1 MTVVV
6 TGASGHVGGNL
17 LRTLLAA
24 GRPVRALVHR
34 DRRAV
39 EGLDLEVLQGDICDL
54 ATLRRAFAGAEVV
67 YHTAAY
73 ISILGNE
80 WPLLEQVNILG
91 TRNVVQACLE
101 CGVRRLVHFSSIHA
115 LEQEPLDV
123 PVDESRPLVDS
134 DSHRAS
140 SYSRSKAAGE
150 REVQVAIAQG
160 LDAVIL
166 YPTAIIGPYDFR
178 PSHFGQVLLYL
189 AQGKLPAL
197 VAGGFDWVDV
207 RDVVAA
213 ALRAAEVAPPGARYI
228 LSGHWATLT
237 EIAALVEE
245 FTGVPAPRL
254 VFSLDLARLAAPL
267 ALGISRLLGVR
278 PLFTPVAIEA
288 LESNRQV
295 SHERAGHDL
304 SYRPRPFHETI
315 QDTLRWFVETGRLPP
330 SRLLQGKR

>member
-1 MTVVV
+1 MTAVV

-17 LRTLLAA
+17 LRALLEA
-24 GRPVRALVHR
+24 GRPVRALVHQ
-34 DRRAV
+34 DRRAL
-39 EGLDLEVLQGDICDL
+39 EGLDLEVVTGDVRDQE
-54 ATLRRAFAGAEVV
+54 TLRRAFAGAEVV

-73 ISILGNE
+73 ISILGDE
-80 WPLLEQVNILG
+80 WPLLQEINVLG
-91 TRNVVQACLE
+91 TRNVVQACLA

-134 DSHRAS
+134 RRAS
-140 SYSRSKAAGE
+140 PYSRSKAAGE
-150 REVQVAIAQG
+150 REVREGMARG

-189 AQGKLPAL
+189 ARGKLPAL

-213 ALRAAEVAPPGARYI
+213 TLRAAEVAPPGARYL
-228 LSGHWATLT
+228 LSGHRVSLP

-254 VFSLDLARLAAPL
+254 VLPLGLAKAVAPL
-267 ALGISRLLGVR
+267 ATLAARLLR
-278 PLFTPVAIEA
+278 MEPLFTRVAVEA
-288 LESNRQV
+288 LGGNPRV
-295 SHERAGHDL
+295 SHERAGRDL
-304 SYRPRPFHETI
+304 GYRPRPFHETI
-315 QDTLRWFVETGRLPP
+315 RDTLRWFVEAGRLPP
-330 SRLLQGKR
+330 LPLEER

>member
-1 MTVVV
+1 MTAVV

-17 LRTLLAA
+17 LRALLEA
-24 GRPVRALVHR
+24 GRPVRALVHQ
-34 DRRAV
+34 DRRAL
-39 EGLDLEVLQGDICDL
+39 EGLDLEVVTGDVRDQE
-54 ATLRRAFAGAEVV
+54 TLRRAFAGAEVV

-73 ISILGNE
+73 ISILGDE
-80 WPLLEQVNILG
+80 WPLLQEINVLG
-91 TRNVVQACLE
+91 TRNVVQACLA

-134 DSHRAS
+134 RRAS
-140 SYSRSKAAGE
+140 PYSRSKAAGE
-150 REVQVAIAQG
+150 REVREGMARG

-189 AQGKLPAL
+189 ARGKLPAL

-213 ALRAAEVAPPGARYI
+213 TLRAAEVAPPGARYL
-228 LSGHWATLT
+228 LSGHRVSLP

-254 VFSLDLARLAAPL
+254 VLPLGLAKAVAPL
-267 ALGISRLLGVR
+267 ATLAARLLR
-278 PLFTPVAIEA
+278 MEPLFTTVAVEA
-288 LESNRQV
+288 LGGNPRV
-295 SHERAGHDL
+295 SHERAGRDL
-304 SYRPRPFHETI
+304 GYRPRPFHETI
-315 QDTLRWFVETGRLPP
+315 RDTLRWFVEAGRLPP
-330 SRLLQGKR
+330 LPLEER

>member
-1 MTVVV
+1 MTAVV

-17 LRTLLAA
+17 LRALLEA
-24 GRPVRALVHR
+24 GRPVRALVHQ
-34 DRRAV
+34 DRRAL
-39 EGLDLEVLQGDICDL
+39 EGLDLEVVTGDVRDQE
-54 ATLRRAFAGAEVV
+54 TLRRAFAGAEVV

-73 ISILGNE
+73 ISILGDE
-80 WPLLEQVNILG
+80 WPLLQEINVLG
-91 TRNVVQACLE
+91 TRNVVQACLA

-134 DSHRAS
+134 RRAS
-140 SYSRSKAAGE
+140 PYSRSKAAGE
-150 REVQVAIAQG
+150 REVREGMARG

-189 AQGKLPAL
+189 ARGKLPAL

-213 ALRAAEVAPPGARYI
+213 TLRAAEVAPPGARYL
-228 LSGHWATLT
+228 LSGHRVSLP

-254 VFSLDLARLAAPL
+254 VLPLGLAKAVAPL
-267 ALGISRLLGVR
+267 ATLAARLLR
-278 PLFTPVAIEA
+278 MEPLFTTVAVEA
-288 LESNRQV
+288 LGGNPRV
-295 SHERAGHDL
+295 SHERAGRDL
-304 SYRPRPFHETI
+304 GYRPRPFRETI
-315 QDTLRWFVETGRLPP
+315 RDTLRWFVEAGRLPP
-330 SRLLQGKR
+330 LPLEER

>member
-17 LRTLLAA
+17 LRALLSS

-39 EGLDLEVLQGDICDL
+39 EGLDLEVIQGDICDL
-54 ATLRRAFAGAEVV
+54 ETLRRAFAGAEVV

-73 ISILGNE
+73 ISILGDE
-80 WPLLEQVNILG
+80 WPLLEQVNVLG
-91 TRNVVQACLE
+91 TRNVVRACLE

-115 LEQEPLDV
+115 LEQEPLDT

-140 SYSRSKAAGE
+140 PYSRSKAAGE
-150 REVQVAIAQG
+150 REVRAAILCG

-166 YPTAIIGPYDFR
+166 YPTAIVGPYDFR
-178 PSHFGQVLLYL
+178 PSHFGHVLLYL
-189 AQGKLPAL
+189 ARGKLPAL

-213 ALRAAEVAPPGARYI
+213 ALRAAEAAPPGARYI
-228 LSGHWATLT
+228 LSGHWATLA
-237 EIAALVEE
+237 EIAALVEG
-245 FTGVPAPRL
+245 FTGVPAPRR
-254 VFSLDLARLAAPL
+254 VVSPDLARRVAPL
-267 ALGISRLLGVR
+267 ATLAARLLRMR
-278 PLFTPVAIEA
+278 PLFTSVAIEA
-288 LESNRQV
+288 LEGNRRI
-295 SHERAGHDL
+295 SHERAGRDL

-315 QDTLRWFVETGRLPP
+315 RDTLRWFVESGRLPLC
-330 SRLLQGKR
+330 SRREND